1 VSRVRK
7 HVVVSSILALCLGL
21 VSCAKLNPTPTGPLT
36 YETNRFVD
44 AIPQDY
50 GQLIGVTQNPEVAQL
65 VDLWFQKSD
74 GTIAAVSVN
83 IREGKIGEKT
93 LTIPRK

>member
-1 VSRVRK
+1 VRK
-7 HVVVSSILALCLGL
+7 HILVLSILALCLGF

-36 YETNRFVD
+36 YETNKFVD

-50 GQLIGVTQNPEVAQL
+50 GQLIGVTQNPELAQL